1 MRNLGIEGQ
10 QEPEVRQWL
19 RPFCRGFWVRFGS
32 NEVYRRITSR
42 IKNGL
47 SVPLKSNR
55 LYVVSALSRHRPL
68 SAYLNFANSE
78 SLGTPVRI
86 AGTIVPSTKPLRA
99 TDYATVVI
107 RLPEISNDLEVV
119 RLL

>member
-1 MRNLGIEGQ
+1 MS
-10 QEPEVRQWL
+10 
-19 RPFCRGFWVRFGS
+19 CRTKQCLPTPVTFNKFQLVA
-32 NEVYRRITSR
+32 
-42 IKNGL
+42 
-47 SVPLKSNR
+47 
-55 LYVVSALSRHRPL
+55 ALSRHRSL

-78 SLGTPVRI
+78 SLGTPLRI
-86 AGTIVPSTKPLRA
+86 AGTIVPSTRPLRA